1 MSRLIDADW
10 VLSHLKPYA
19 PSDEEWSITGGT
31 ALRLI
36 HNAVDNVPTIDAEPV
51 TRCRNCYNAITI
63 DCVLYC
69 THWRMNTFDDG
80 YCHEGF

>member
-1 MSRLIDADW
+1 MRLIDADNQD
-10 VLSHLKPYA
+10 LQEA
-19 PSDEEWSITGGT
+19 IGRMAFRDREDI
-31 ALRLI
+31 RDLI
-36 HNAVDNVPTIDAEPV
+36 DAQPTVDAEPV

>member
-1 MSRLIDADW
+1 MRLINGDT
-10 VLSHLKPYA
+10 LK
-19 PSDEEWSITGGT
+19 E
-31 ALRLI
+31 LRDKYMRGEISFDNEGDLI
-36 HNAVDNVPTIDAEPV
+36 DKCPTIDAEPV
-51 TRCRNCYNAITI
+51 TRCRNCHNAITI